1 MFSSTSLS
9 AACLLLASVQP
20 ALAHMEMRWP
30 LPLHSKF
37 NPDTPENKI
46 DYSMTSPLKNDGS
59 DFPCKGYQ
67 NDRPFVPT
75 ASYTAGQTY
84 NMTLAGTA
92 THEGGSCQLSLSY
105 DNGATFKVIKSMIGG
120 CPLIDTYDFTIP
132 SYAPA
137 GNALFAWTWQNRVG
151 NREMYM
157 NCAEVS
163 ITSNTRQRKRQ
174 AFNTFESLPY
184 LWKAN
189 LAGLNGC
196 ETTERVDPV
205 YGNPGP
211 DVVFGGGLSEISI
224 PFVGECD
231 APQPFGQTFRD
242 LGDTPA
248 PGDAGTTTSST
259 MSETATSTDS
269 STSATSDSTTGSS
282 SMTTSTDSASSTTSA
297 TFEPETS
304 SSTSPLGSETTST
317 IDPESSTSSDLESST
332 TTLEPQ
338 ITTAIDPLEPD
349 VPSTTF
355 SATTFETSTTDSV
368 TETTSIIEQ
377 ETTTTSADQM
387 TTSTESSVSTESSS
401 TESSSTESSSTESS
415 STESSST
422 TTAPP
427 VFTPPFMNGTMP
439 TISFTTS
446 SEASSSTS
454 DIPASQ
460 TGSMSSSTEA
470 SAVTSTSSTSGISS
484 STPASTTGQSTT
496 GASSSVSATLEPEI
510 TSTVTAP
517 PIFTTVRPP
526 FMNGTT
532 TTISFS
538 TSSTTVPEENSTTS
552 TTSDLSSST
561 TSNAPAATRSVFALE
576 VSGVQG
582 IADGAK
588 GAIAIDGTFIFAEEN
603 TATILALLENGK
615 LVDSN
620 GFAASV
626 PTTRKRQESADGS
639 RIFFVSTQDASF
651 EACVCEISSANA
663 LSCTCDLLTGFKI
676 GQGADLGVLA
686 IGTPEGLFD
695 IFAPEAAPIEIPST
709 TTSASSTAF
718 ETSTTISDSSSTTAT
733 SSAPGE
739 TSTSS
744 SSSATDSNTAT
755 STAPQQTSTS
765 SFSIRTSSDSSTAS
779 STASEETSTSSSS
792 TASFA
797 TTAVTTECTTT
808 ATLFPTTSMTSIS
821 STSTATVTPTDSS
834 IPPFATADPN
844 SRTTG
849 YAPCVPG
856 TFLCTSSTTWLT
868 CVYNGGSLSSFAA
881 NEYVWKNSRT
891 VAAGTECLPNLSPY
905 TNLQG
910 NFEQQSNVP
919 EGYYRD
925 DRYVRASPFGRCSN
939 NGELRCANDG
949 AAFQVCDNGGWV
961 AMGNVAAGTTCSNGE
976 IVAA

>member
-67 NDRPFVPT
+67 NDRPFIPT
-75 ASYTAGQTY
+75 ASYTAGQAY
-84 NMTLAGTA
+84 NMTLAGSA

-120 CPLIDTYDFTIP
+120 CPLVNTYDFTIP
-132 SYAPA
+132 SFAPA
-137 GNALFAWTWQNRVG
+137 GDALFAWTWQNRVG

-157 NCAEVS
+157 NCAQVS
-163 ITSNTRQRKRQ
+163 IAASNTRQRRQ
-174 AFNTFESLPY
+174 EAFSTFESLPY

-189 LAGLNGC
+189 LPGINGC

-205 YGNPGP
+205 YPNPGS
-211 DVVFGGGLSEISI
+211 DVVFGAGLSDISI
-224 PFVGECD
+224 PFEGECD

-259 MSETATSTDS
+259 MSETASSTES
-269 STSATSDSTTGSS
+269 STSTTSDSTT
-282 SMTTSTDSASSTTSA
+282 
-297 TFEPETS
+297 ETS
-304 SSTSPLGSETTST
+304 SVESTATSTSDVDSSSTLEPEITSST
-317 IDPESSTSSDLESST
+317 ELESSTSSDLVSSAVTSDLESSSTLVPAT
-332 TTLEPQ
+332 TTS
-338 ITTAIDPLEPD
+338 IDSLEPD
-349 VPSTTF
+349 VSSTTF
-355 SATTFETSTTDSV
+355 SATASSDFETSTT
-368 TETTSIIEQ
+368 
-377 ETTTTSADQM
+377 
-387 TTSTESSVSTESSS
+387 
-401 TESSSTESSSTESS
+401 
-415 STESSST
+415 
-422 TTAPP
+422 APP
-427 VFTPPFMNGTMP
+427 LLTSVRPPFMNGTTS

-446 SEASSSTS
+446 SQTGSSST
-454 DIPASQ
+454 DQ
-460 TGSMSSSTEA
+460 SMSSSTET
-470 SAVTSTSSTSGISS
+470 SAVTPTSSISGISS
-484 STPASTTGQSTT
+484 STSDSTTGQSTT
-496 GASSSVSATLEPEI
+496 GASSYTSGVSSTSESTSVSTTLEPEI
-510 TSTVTAP
+510 TSTVTVP
-517 PIFTTVRPP
+517 PLFTTVRPP

-532 TTISFS
+532 STISLS
-538 TSSTTVPEENSTTS
+538 TSSKVPDESSTTS
-552 TTSDLSSST
+552 TTSILPGST

-576 VSGVQG
+576 VSGIQG

-639 RIFFVSTQDASF
+639 RIFFVATQDASF

-686 IGTPEGLFD
+686 IGSPEGLFD

-718 ETSTTISDSSSTTAT
+718 ETSSTVSDSSSTTAT
-733 SSAPGE
+733 SSAPEE

-744 SSSATDSNTAT
+744 SASATDSNTAS

-765 SFSIRTSSDSSTAS
+765 NFSISTSSESSTAS
-779 STASEETSTSSSS
+779 STVSEETSTSSSS
-792 TASFA
+792 TASFTT
-797 TTAVTTECTTT
+797 TTATTECTTT

-821 STSTATVTPTDSS
+821 SSSTATATLTDSS

-868 CVYNGGSLSSFAA
+868 CDYNGGSLSSFAA
-881 NEYVWKNSRT
+881 DEYVWKNSRT

-905 TNLQG
+905 TDLQG

-925 DRYVRASPFGRCSN
+925 DRYVRASPFGRCSD